1 LAVAVRVELLKGGQN
16 LVQRFVF
23 GEGRDSL
30 CVVRVRRRIVVA
42 RLERHGADAEKT
54 KQHVE
59 SESKPILATW
69 IGQEAVVSD
78 CRGAQVLNH

>member
-1 LAVAVRVELLKGGQN
+1 VL
-16 LVQRFVF
+16 

-69 IGQEAVVSD
+69 FGQEAVVSD
-78 CRGAQVLNH
+78 CRGAQVLNVH

>member
-78 CRGAQVLNH
+78 CRVLKF